1 MFQQILEGIQVH
13 FSLIPDSIYYM
24 KKLFRQVCQ
33 WILHIIVG
41 MIMFQSPFTTKQ
53 NKKQLVLHQEETF
66 NKMNEVNTLQVMTPN
81 ECEDNTNYNECE
93 DNTNYKKN
101 LFCAHAT
108 TLEKTNKPSGNLP
121 RDIGTWDSDDHPIVV
136 DSATS

>member
-1 MFQQILEGIQVH
+1 MKKIFQQA
-13 FSLIPDSIYYM
+13 
-24 KKLFRQVCQ
+24 CQ
-33 WILHIIVG
+33 RMLNIIIA

-66 NKMNEVNTLQVMTPN
+66 NKMNEVNTFQVTTLK
-81 ECEDNTNYNECE
+81 ECEND
-93 DNTNYKKN
+93 TNYKKI

-108 TLEKTNKPSGNLP
+108 TLERTNQPSRNLP